1 MTSRCCRGPG
11 TGSPWAT
18 PWARSRRS
26 PPPSPRRSTRTGSPA
41 TSTRSSTPAADSGT
55 SVRRSTQRLPA
66 GGRLR
71 NRRSGPGVGGAHGP
85 EEGAV
90 EVEAVDQRRG
100 QAVVLDP
107 AGDHGGQGLEFVLR
121 LAHDDRVADPFDH
134 LEVVEAV
141 AGADRVL
148 AVHAEFGGHELEAD
162 GLRGP
167 VGGDVEPVAPS
178 HRIADFVESEPVDG
192 GGELLG

>member
-41 TSTRSSTPAADSGT
+41 TSTRSSTPAADSGPLFRGRP
-55 SVRRSTQRLPA
+55 SDCRRGGRRANCRSGA
-66 GGRLR
+66 GG
-71 NRRSGPGVGGAHGP
+71 GGAHGS

-90 EVEAVDQRRG
+90 EVEAVNQRRG

-134 LEVVEAV
+134 LEVVETV
-141 AGADRVL
+141 AGAHRVL
-148 AVHAEFGGHELEAD
+148 AVDAEFGGHE
-162 GLRGP
+162 
-167 VGGDVEPVAPS
+167 
-178 HRIADFVESEPVDG
+178 
-192 GGELLG
+192 